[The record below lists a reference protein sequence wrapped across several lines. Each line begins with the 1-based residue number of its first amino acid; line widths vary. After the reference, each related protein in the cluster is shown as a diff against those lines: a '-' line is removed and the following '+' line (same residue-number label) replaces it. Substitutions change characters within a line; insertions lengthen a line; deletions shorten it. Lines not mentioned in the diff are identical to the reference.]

1 MEPTSRPREWDAATY
16 DALPLP
22 HERWGRGVLEA
33 LPLRGDERVLD
44 VGAGTG
50 RDTEALLRRLPTG
63 HVVAVDGSTAM
74 LDRLRA
80 RLAGVGAGRLSVL
93 QADLRQPLVLADPVD
108 AVVSVATLHWL
119 PDHDAVLSSL
129 AAVLRPGGL
138 LRAEWGGAGN
148 LADVDAAL
156 AAVGAAPLDG
166 SLPFATAEETTARLT
181 AAGFVDVRVDLVPD
195 PAVLRP
201 GAELEAFLAT
211 VVLGTVLD
219 PMPEAD
225 RAPLVRAVAQRLP
238 RPEVDYV
245 RLQASASLPG

>member
-1 MEPTSRPREWDAATY
+1 MSPSSRPREWDAATY

-22 HERWGRGVLEA
+22 HERWGARLLDV

-50 RDTEALLRRLPTG
+50 RDTEALLRRLPAG
-63 HVVAVDGSTAM
+63 HVVAVDGSAAM
-74 LDRLRA
+74 LERLRE
-80 RLAGVGAGRLSVL
+80 RLAGVGADRLTVL
-93 QADLRQPLVLADPVD
+93 RADLREPLVLAEAVD
-108 AVVSVATLHWL
+108 AVLSVATLHWL
-119 PDHDAVLSSL
+119 PDHDAVFASL

-148 LADVDAAL
+148 LASVDAAL
-156 AAVGAAPLDG
+156 AELGAPSVNG
-166 SLPFATAEETTARLT
+166 SLTFATAEETSARLT
-181 AAGFVDVRVDLVPD
+181 AAGFVDVEVELVPD
-195 PAVLRP
+195 PAPLRP

-219 PMPEAD
+219 PLPAAD
-225 RAPLVRAVAQRLP
+225 RAPLVRAVARRLP

-245 RLQASASLPG
+245 RLRAAARLPG